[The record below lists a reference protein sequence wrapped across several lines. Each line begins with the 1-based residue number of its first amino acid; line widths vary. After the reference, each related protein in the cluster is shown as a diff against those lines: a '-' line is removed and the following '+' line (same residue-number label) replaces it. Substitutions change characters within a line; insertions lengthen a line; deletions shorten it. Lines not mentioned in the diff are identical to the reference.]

1 MNQKTMISITLM
13 AAFAIAIVSAGMTR
27 AEAYT
32 SDDLSTSA
40 SQAYH
45 IVKNLHISTFAIQ
58 TCTDQ
63 MTSGDL
69 SHVDACISMMKII
82 DNHMSQAVSEAN
94 SNIQEITGYGQQGL
108 VGSSGLVN

>member
-1 MNQKTMISITLM
+1 MNQKTMISATLM
-13 AAFAIAIVSAGMTR
+13 AALTIAIVSAGTR

-94 SNIQEITGYGQQGL
+94 SDIQSITGYGQSGL